1 MGKEKKDFRLKK
13 VPLYPVPKFL
23 FTVIIELKNRFGAIF
38 ETELLE
44 EIAQVGTF
52 RSVPA
57 EVELMDIG
65 QTIKGVPLM
74 LSGAVRISRED
85 SQGNEL
91 LLYYLEEGESC
102 TMTFAWELGQQKSKI
117 RAVTEM
123 PSDLIIVPLSVMENW
138 SDQYP
143 SWRLFLFK
151 SYHKRM
157 DELLETLDS
166 LAFEQLEKRL
176 WNYLIEKKRVTK
188 QNILHITHQTIAQE
202 LHSSRVVIS
211 RLLKRLENNQ
221 KISLQRNAIELIGLV

>member
-1 MGKEKKDFRLKK
+1 MIVELKK
-13 VPLYPVPKFL
+13 H
-23 FTVIIELKNRFGAIF
+23 FGSNF
-38 ETELLE
+38 ETALLE

-74 LSGAVRISRED
+74 LHGAVKISRED
-85 SQGNEL
+85 SEGNEL

-123 PSDLIIVPLSVMENW
+123 PSELIMVPLSVMENW
-138 SDQYP
+138 SDRYP
-143 SWRLFLFK
+143 SWRQFLFK
-151 SYHKRM
+151 SYQKRM

-166 LAFEQLEKRL
+166 LAFDQLEKRL

-188 QNILHITHQTIAQE
+188 QTTLSITHQTIAQD

-221 KISLQRNAIELIGLV
+221 KISLHRNAIELIELV

>member
-1 MGKEKKDFRLKK
+1 VIVELKK
-13 VPLYPVPKFL
+13 H
-23 FTVIIELKNRFGAIF
+23 FGSNF
-38 ETELLE
+38 ETALLE

-74 LSGAVRISRED
+74 LHGAVKISRED
-85 SQGNEL
+85 SEGNEL

-123 PSDLIIVPLSVMENW
+123 PSELIMVPLSVMENW
-138 SDQYP
+138 SERYP
-143 SWRLFLFK
+143 SWRQFLFK
-151 SYHKRM
+151 SYQKRM

-166 LAFEQLEKRL
+166 LAFDQLEKRL

-188 QNILHITHQTIAQE
+188 QTTLSITHQTIAQD

-221 KISLQRNAIELIGLV
+221 KISLHRNAIELIELV

>member
-1 MGKEKKDFRLKK
+1 MIVELKK
-13 VPLYPVPKFL
+13 H
-23 FTVIIELKNRFGAIF
+23 FGSNF
-38 ETELLE
+38 ETALLE
-44 EIAQVGTF
+44 EIAQVGIF

-74 LSGAVRISRED
+74 LHGAVKISRED
-85 SQGNEL
+85 SEGNEL

-123 PSDLIIVPLSVMENW
+123 PSELIMVPLSVMENW
-138 SDQYP
+138 SERYP
-143 SWRLFLFK
+143 SWRQFLFK
-151 SYHKRM
+151 SYQKRM

-166 LAFEQLEKRL
+166 LAFDQLEKRL

-188 QNILHITHQTIAQE
+188 QTTLSITHQTIAQD

-221 KISLQRNAIELIGLV
+221 KISLHRNAIELIELV

>member
-1 MGKEKKDFRLKK
+1 MIVELKK
-13 VPLYPVPKFL
+13 H
-23 FTVIIELKNRFGAIF
+23 FGSNF
-38 ETELLE
+38 ETALLE

-74 LSGAVRISRED
+74 LHGAVKISRED
-85 SQGNEL
+85 SEGNEL

-123 PSDLIIVPLSVMENW
+123 PSELIMVPLSVMENW
-138 SDQYP
+138 SERYP
-143 SWRLFLFK
+143 SWRQFLFK
-151 SYHKRM
+151 SYQKRM

-166 LAFEQLEKRL
+166 IAFDQLEKRL

-188 QNILHITHQTIAQE
+188 QTTLSITHQTIAQD

-221 KISLQRNAIELIGLV
+221 KISLHRNAIELIELV

>member
-1 MGKEKKDFRLKK
+1 MIVELKK
-13 VPLYPVPKFL
+13 H
-23 FTVIIELKNRFGAIF
+23 FGSNF
-38 ETELLE
+38 ETALLE
-44 EIAQVGTF
+44 VIAQVGTF

-74 LSGAVRISRED
+74 LHGAVKISRED
-85 SQGNEL
+85 SEGNEL

-123 PSDLIIVPLSVMENW
+123 PSELIMVPLSVMENW
-138 SDQYP
+138 SERYP
-143 SWRLFLFK
+143 SWRQFLFK
-151 SYHKRM
+151 SYQKRM

-166 LAFEQLEKRL
+166 LAFDQLEKRL

-188 QNILHITHQTIAQE
+188 QTTLSITHQTIAQD

-221 KISLQRNAIELIGLV
+221 KISLHRNTIELIELV

>member
-1 MGKEKKDFRLKK
+1 VIVELKK
-13 VPLYPVPKFL
+13 H
-23 FTVIIELKNRFGAIF
+23 FGSNF
-38 ETELLE
+38 ETALLE

-74 LSGAVRISRED
+74 LHGAVKISRED
-85 SQGNEL
+85 SEGNEL

-123 PSDLIIVPLSVMENW
+123 PSELIMVPLSVMENW
-138 SDQYP
+138 SDRYP
-143 SWRLFLFK
+143 SWRQFLFK
-151 SYHKRM
+151 SYQKRM

-166 LAFEQLEKRL
+166 IAFDQLEKRL

-188 QNILHITHQTIAQE
+188 QTTLSITHQTIAQD

-221 KISLQRNAIELIGLV
+221 KISLHRNAIELIELV

>member
-1 MGKEKKDFRLKK
+1 MIVELKK
-13 VPLYPVPKFL
+13 H
-23 FTVIIELKNRFGAIF
+23 FGSNF
-38 ETELLE
+38 ETALLE

-74 LSGAVRISRED
+74 LHGAVKISRED
-85 SQGNEL
+85 SEGNEL

-123 PSDLIIVPLSVMENW
+123 PSELIMVPLSVMENW
-138 SDQYP
+138 SDRYP
-143 SWRLFLFK
+143 SWRQFLFK
-151 SYHKRM
+151 SYQKRM

-166 LAFEQLEKRL
+166 LAFDQLEKRL

-188 QNILHITHQTIAQE
+188 QTTLSITHQTIAQD

-221 KISLQRNAIELIGLV
+221 KISLHRNTIELIELV

>member
-1 MGKEKKDFRLKK
+1 VIVELKK
-13 VPLYPVPKFL
+13 H
-23 FTVIIELKNRFGAIF
+23 FGSNF
-38 ETELLE
+38 ETALLE

-65 QTIKGVPLM
+65 QTIRGVPLM
-74 LSGAVRISRED
+74 LHGAVKISRED
-85 SQGNEL
+85 SEGNEL

-123 PSDLIIVPLSVMENW
+123 PSELIMVPLSVMENW
-138 SDQYP
+138 SERYP
-143 SWRLFLFK
+143 SWRQFLFK
-151 SYHKRM
+151 SYQKRM

-166 LAFEQLEKRL
+166 LAFDQLEKRL

-188 QNILHITHQTIAQE
+188 QTTLSITHQTIAQD

-221 KISLQRNAIELIGLV
+221 KISLHRNAIELIELV

>member
-13 VPLYPVPKFL
+13 VSLYPVPKFL

-138 SDQYP
+138 SHQYP
-143 SWRLFLFK
+143 SWRKFLFK
-151 SYHKRM
+151 SYQKRM

-188 QNILHITHQTIAQE
+188 QNILPITHQTIAQE

-221 KISLQRNAIELIGLV
+221 KISLQRNAIELIELV